1 MSMGVHSP
9 INDSWV
15 SINGSLN
22 MSIDVHSPINDSTQ
36 VSMDPLMMM
45 SDGINDMSALIHN
58 LFRMMSDVINDILGT
73 YVHVH

>member
-1 MSMGVHSP
+1 MSMSVHSR

-36 VSMDPLMMM
+36 VSMDPLMM
-45 SDGINDMSALIHN
+45 SDGINDI
-58 LFRMMSDVINDILGT
+58 
-73 YVHVH
+73 YVHTYP